1 MREEDWG
8 NIPDK
13 GRSGHSTVKALHAL
27 AERIELIDIVNQAAP
42 KRNGLPVGELVF
54 IMAANRILDP
64 RPKNP

>member
-1 MREEDWG
+1 
-8 NIPDK
+8 
-13 GRSGHSTVKALHAL
+13 VKALHAL